1 MDLNHLAIFIKVVDS
16 GSLSKAALILKQQKS
31 RISRSIKSLESELG
45 TTLIYRNTR
54 QLSLTESGRNL
65 YNKSQKQ
72 IYDLSKVDRLIR
84 DNSKDSI
91 GILSIT
97 STVDIGTD
105 LLPSIVLEML
115 KKHPHFQADLI
126 LTDRR
131 VDLIKEGVDLALRIG
146 KLADSELRSQLVGYI
161 SFIIVASPSY
171 LKKMSPLKNINH
183 LGSHPVLWFSA
194 GDEDERWK
202 LLEAKSRKEKDIEI
216 LVKHKSNNP
225 KVLLDLTMAG
235 EGVSLL
241 PEFMCID
248 QLSNGS
254 LVRVL
259 KDYETEA
266 KPVHFVWPHQNEAH
280 PKLKE
285 FVKLG
290 MTKLQKYFPK

>member
-16 GSLSKAALILKQQKS
+16 GSLSKAALLLKQQKS
-31 RISRSIKSLESELG
+31 RISRAIKSLEGELA

-54 QLSLTESGRNL
+54 QLSLTEAGRHL

-72 IYDLSKVDRLIR
+72 IYELTKVDRLIK
-84 DNSKDSI
+84 DNAQDSL
-91 GILSIT
+91 GTLRIT
-97 STVDIGTD
+97 ASVDIGSY
-105 LLPSIVLEML
+105 LLPAIILEMV
-115 KKHPHFQADLI
+115 KKHPQFQADL
-126 LTDRR
+126 LLSDQR
-131 VDLIKEGVDLALRIG
+131 VDLVKEGMDLALRIG
-146 KLADSELRSQLVGYI
+146 KMADSELRSQLVGHI

-183 LGSHPVLWFSA
+183 LASHPVLWFTV
-194 GDEDERWK
+194 GDQEDHWK
-202 LLEAKSRKEKDIEI
+202 LLEAKSKKEKDIEI

-225 KVLLDLTMAG
+225 KVLLDLTLAG

-248 QLSNGS
+248 QLANGS

-259 KDYETEA
+259 KDYETA
-266 KPVHFVWPHQNEAH
+266 ARPVHFVWPHQEEAH
-280 PKLKE
+280 PRLKE

-290 MTKLQKYFPK
+290 TTRLQKYFPK

>member
-91 GILSIT
+91 GILSFT

-202 LLEAKSRKEKDIEI
+202 LLEA
-216 LVKHKSNNP
+216 
-225 KVLLDLTMAG
+225 

>member
-1 MDLNHLAIFIKVVDS
+1 MDLNHLAMFIKVVDS
-16 GSLSKAALILKQQKS
+16 GSLSKAALVLKQQKS
-31 RISRSIKSLESELG
+31 RISRGIKSLESELG

-54 QLSLTESGRNL
+54 VLSLTESGRNL

-72 IYDLSKVDRLIR
+72 IYELTKVDRLIR
-84 DNSKDSI
+84 DNSKDSL

-97 STVDIGTD
+97 STVDIGTY

-115 KKHPHFQADLI
+115 KKYPQFQTDLL
-126 LTDRR
+126 LTDQRI
-131 VDLIKEGVDLALRIG
+131 DLVKEGIDLALRIG

-161 SFIIVASPSY
+161 SFIIVASPDY

-183 LGSHPVLWFSA
+183 LASHSILWFSA

-202 LLEAKSRKEKDIEI
+202 ILEAKSKKEKDIEI

-225 KVLLDLTMAG
+225 KVLLDLTLAG

-248 QLSNGS
+248 QLKTGA

-259 KDYETEA
+259 KNYETAA

-285 FVKLG
+285 FMKLG
-290 MTKLQKYFPK
+290 ITKLQKYFPK